1 MPPSGRFASSI
12 YVALRAKRLSSL
24 GDDLHYLARLL
35 LGTARARAP
44 SHTCMHATGRGRR
57 GWTGEGVVGGGGVE
71 LARGGIYTCSRPPDK
86 PEAQTRRGKHKF
98 ALARPIPRH
107 IGHVTRSAPKR
118 TKFHTSIKKVIQ
130 TLANDSRARPIFV
143 PRFHAHTVAIS
154 RASLRSFFIS
164 FFSSSRLSL
173 SRAYPFARSLPYHLH
188 SHTVHTYT

>member
-1 MPPSGRFASSI
+1 MI
-12 YVALRAKRLSSL
+12 YTTSL
-24 GDDLHYLARLL
+24 GSSWVPR
-35 LGTARARAP
+35 ARARP
-44 SHTCMHATGRGRR
+44 RTHACTRREGGGAGGRAKGSL
-57 GWTGEGVVGGGGVE
+57 GEGGGLE